1 MLLSKKYLVFLFRL
15 TSCFYLLDLM
25 FHLAFAYTSWRNLK
39 RILNRKHSLKKKNY
53 SAVPALFFHTMLIV
67 SEYFVQM
74 VGCIFAEG
82 FFFSSQ
88 VHRHDL
94 EFVMLYS

>member
-1 MLLSKKYLVFLFRL
+1 MLLSKEYLVFLSHLRL

-53 SAVPALFFHTMLIV
+53 SAVPALFFHIMLII
-67 SEYFVQM
+67 SEYVVQM

-82 FFFSSQ
+82 FFSKPSS
-88 VHRHDL
+88 
-94 EFVMLYS
+94 